1 MSSLFFLRKNQKQ
14 QEIKKRPFR
23 LLVNIIIGTAVLA
36 LIIYLMFQFII
47 KPNMEIKEVV
57 ISVSG
62 AQIPFPEEIYQMG
75 ERLKGI
81 SFSEASP
88 GALETAFSA
97 LDEILAAEVVRSWNG
112 KLSVSLYP
120 RPAYFIVETWSG
132 NSSGVSRRIP
142 VDRNGRPFFASDD
155 YMHYFINRVP
165 IITLREQNAFTD
177 EEWQASE
184 GLLQTAG
191 LLRQLQAADSE
202 TFSLITRVKYDNTSN
217 QETASLFVAIAEAQ
231 IEFQFSHDLEFT
243 PLLAY
248 LQAVAGMADNRVGG
262 HEFGVVS
269 IYGNSAVCR
278 L

>member
-1 MSSLFFLRKNQKQ
+1 MSSLFFLRKNKKL

-23 LLVNIIIGTAVLA
+23 LLLNIIIGTAVLA

-62 AQIPFPEEIYQMG
+62 AQIPFPEEIYQLG

-97 LDEILAAEVVRSWNG
+97 LDEILAAEVARSWNG

-120 RPAYFIVETWSG
+120 RSAYFILETWSEK
-132 NSSGVSRRIP
+132 SSVIIRHIP
-142 VDRNGRPFFASDD
+142 VDQNGQPFSASDD
-155 YMHYFINRVP
+155 YMQYFINRVP
-165 IITLREQNAFTD
+165 IIALSDQND
-177 EEWQASE
+177 YKNEKWQASE

-191 LLRQLQAADSE
+191 LLRKLQTADSE
-202 TFSLITRVKYDNTSN
+202 TFSLITRVKYDNNSN
-217 QETASLFVAIAEAQ
+217 QETASLFIAIAEAQ
-231 IEFQFSHDLEFT
+231 IEFQFSHDLEFAQ
-243 PLLAY
+243 LLAY
-248 LQAVAGMADNRVGG
+248 LQAVAGMADKRVGG
-262 HEFGVVS
+262 YEFGVVS

>member
-1 MSSLFFLRKNQKQ
+1 MSNLFFLRKKHKQ
-14 QEIKKRPFR
+14 QEIKKRPLY
-23 LLVNIIIGTAVLA
+23 LLVNIIIGTAVLS
-36 LIIYLMFQFII
+36 LIVYLVFQFII

-62 AQIPFPEEIYQMG
+62 AQIPFPEEIYQLG

-97 LDEILAAEVVRSWNG
+97 LDEILAAEVIRTWNG

-120 RPAYFIVETWSG
+120 RQAYFILETWSET
-132 NSSGVSRRIP
+132 SSGIILRLP
-142 VDRNGRPFFASDD
+142 VDRNGRPFTASDN
-155 YMHYFINRVP
+155 YMEYFITRVP
-165 IITLREQNAFTD
+165 IITLIDQRAFTD
-177 EEWQASE
+177 TEWQASE

-191 LLRQLQAADSE
+191 LLSRLQAEDSE
-202 TFSLITRVKYDNTSN
+202 TFSLITRVKYDNNSN
-217 QETASLFVAIAEAQ
+217 QETASLFVTIAEAQ
-231 IEFQFSHDLEFT
+231 IEFQFSHDLEFA

-248 LQAVAGMADNRVGG
+248 LQAVAGIADSWEGG